1 MAESSS
7 RGLSSD
13 VSRRIDRSL
22 RATESQPKSPQHCPL
37 CGFENLPESRFCEN
51 CGAGI
56 AGPRKHSKDR
66 KVAPFGSGQDQP
78 KRKKQKRGRRRPER
92 QPLQPW
98 KLFSISLTAVVVAA
112 AIYSLT
118 NQEEDVHIH
127 NGLPGAGTSV
137 IQEIEQLQ
145 RTVESNPQDTQS
157 LLRLANRLQDS
168 RFLPRAIE
176 YYRQYLSLVPGD
188 ANARVDLGICYFES
202 GDAQTAI
209 VEMEKALEFEPLHQ
223 LGHLNLGVVNLNAG
237 NLQKSNEWFA
247 KCVEINP
254 NTETGKRAQ
263 RILEQHT
270 SFQSLTVE

>member
-7 RGLSSD
+7 RGLSPD
-13 VSRRIDRSL
+13 VSRQTDRSL
-22 RATESQPKSPQHCPL
+22 RATESHPRSPQHCPL

-56 AGPRKHSKDR
+56 AGPQIRSKDR

-78 KRKKQKRGRRRPER
+78 KRKKQKRGKRRPER

-112 AIYSLT
+112 VIYSLT

-137 IQEIEQLQ
+137 LQEIEQLE
-145 RTVESNPQDTQS
+145 RIVETNPQDTQS
-157 LLRLANRLQDS
+157 LLRLANRLQDA
-168 RFLPRAIE
+168 RFLPRAIVH
-176 YYRQYLSLVPGD
+176 YKQYLSLVPGD
-188 ANARVDLGICYFES
+188 ASARVDLGICYFES
-202 GDAQTAI
+202 GDAHTAI

-254 NTETGKRAQ
+254 NSEAGKRAQ
-263 RILEQHT
+263 RILEQHA
-270 SFQSLTVE
+270 SFQSPTVQ

>member
-7 RGLSSD
+7 RD
-13 VSRRIDRSL
+13 VSPDVSGRTDRPL
-22 RATESQPKSPQHCPL
+22 RATESHPRSPQHCPL
-37 CGFENLPESRFCEN
+37 CGFENLPESQFCEN

-56 AGPRKHSKDR
+56 AGSRKPSKER
-66 KVAPFGSGQDQP
+66 KVAPFASGQEQP
-78 KRKKQKRGRRRPER
+78 KRTKQKRGKRRRER

-98 KLFSISLTAVVVAA
+98 KLFSISFAAVVVAVV
-112 AIYSLT
+112 IYSLT
-118 NQEEDVHIH
+118 NQGEDVHIH
-127 NGLPGAGTSV
+127 NGLPVAGTSV
-137 IQEIEQLQ
+137 LQEIEQLQ
-145 RTVESNPQDTQS
+145 RIVETNPQDTQS

-176 YYRQYLSLVPGD
+176 YYKQYLSVVPGD
-188 ANARVDLGICYFES
+188 GNARVDLGICYFES
-202 GDAQTAI
+202 GDSYTAI

-223 LGHLNLGVVNLNAG
+223 LGHLNLGVVNLAAG

-254 NTETGKRAQ
+254 NTEAGKRAQ

-270 SFQSLTVE
+270 SFQSPTVQ